1 MIPQRKLLVAVLAL
15 MIVLQSCMAVG
26 ALAGAGLAYGATELL
41 GIKGPWR
48 AVTIA
53 AGAAGGAYIGHQ
65 MDDKDPK
72 QAKEMTRI
80 VRDSLPVSETKTYQ
94 EEDGGRIKVTERI
107 LQTKGSRE
115 EGDEEALYYF
125 FTYEETYSAPE
136 GSKPPVRTKQRMGN
150 WEEATYEDWQR
161 AEELKPVKKS
171 PTRST
176 PRR

>member
-1 MIPQRKLLVAVLAL
+1 MKTKIGVAILAVCVLLQGC
-15 MIVLQSCMAVG
+15 IAVG
-26 ALAGAGLAYGATELL
+26 ALAGAAAAYGVTELFD
-41 GIKGPWR
+41 IKGPWR

-53 AGAAGGAYIGHQ
+53 GGAVGGAYVGKM

-72 QAKEMTRI
+72 QAQEMSRI
-80 VRDSLPVSETKTYQ
+80 VRNSLPVSVTKTYN

-161 AEELKPVKKS
+161 AEELKPVKKA
-171 PTRST
+171 PTRNST
-176 PRR
+176 RR

>member
-1 MIPQRKLLVAVLAL
+1 MKTKIGVAILAVCVLL
-15 MIVLQSCMAVG
+15 QGCMAVG

-53 AGAAGGAYIGHQ
+53 AGAAGGSYIGHQ

-80 VRDSLPVSETKTYQ
+80 VRDSLPVSETKTYN

-161 AEELKPVKKS
+161 AEELKPVKKAT
-171 PTRST
+171 TRNST
-176 PRR
+176 RR